1 MVIWDLNGLDT
12 FPIYHPVTSILYSSN
27 SQNVKYTMV
36 DGVFLKYD
44 GRLIMDEEALKNEA
58 ADLQKALIARGK
70 GKAKPYK
77 QRESTERRKRER
89 RKGPAL

>member
-58 ADLQKALIARGK
+58 ADSQKALIARGK
-70 GKAKPYK
+70 GKAKVTY
-77 QRESTERRKRER
+77 
-89 RKGPAL
+89 